1 MLWRFVCYI
10 LFSSSLYIAV
20 AVAVIVL
27 GLELGIDTLVTGGL
41 TCGGIGIAYGVFS

>member
-1 MLWRFVCYI
+1 MALRVLYP
-10 LFSSSLYIAV
+10 FSSSLYIV
-20 AVAVIVL
+20 VVVVAVIVL